1 MWSHYQ
7 FIYVLSIFE
16 GPTNYLL
23 TLDSWEIYQSVPYN
37 PKVARNFKFRCV
49 LQNWV
54 SIFVENFMW
63 CLKCFHFTQCVTIVQ
78 CTERFS
84 LTCVL
89 SDCFHCPKHHSLLQ
103 PPIFLSHMPHFQW
116 HLLHVELS
124 GQYSNPKDNANGK
137 CMFSKK
143 AACLQILTLPLNNLS
158 TNFNA
163 LLFHKLNLQSG
174 VMYKFIEHSGVPIFK
189 IHKDISTLQN

>member
-1 MWSHYQ
+1 MWSHSYLICTF
-7 FIYVLSIFE
+7 FIWRTYKLFADSGFMRNIPISSIQPQSSQELNSGVCYKVGFQ
-16 GPTNYLL
+16 YLL
-23 TLDSWEIYQSVPYN
+23 KISCGVCG
-37 PKVARNFKFRCV
+37 VC
-49 LQNWV
+49 
-54 SIFVENFMW
+54 
-63 CLKCFHFTQCVTIVQ
+63 FTQCVTNVQ
-78 CTERFS
+78 CTECFS

-89 SDCFHCPKHHSLLQ
+89 SDCFHYPKHHSLLQ

-158 TNFNA
+158 TNFNV

-174 VMYKFIEHSGVPIFK
+174 TWLFV
-189 IHKDISTLQN
+189 

>member
-7 FIYVLSIFE
+7 FIYVLSLFE

-49 LQNWV
+49 LQDWV
-54 SIFVENFMW
+54 SISIENFMW

-78 CTERFS
+78 CTECFS

-89 SDCFHCPKHHSLLQ
+89 SDCFHCPKHRSLLQ
-103 PPIFLSHMPHFQW
+103 PPIFLSHTPHFQW

-158 TNFNA
+158 ANFNA

-174 VMYKFIEHSGVPIFK
+174 TC
-189 IHKDISTLQN
+189 ISS

>member
-1 MWSHYQ
+1 
-7 FIYVLSIFE
+7 
-16 GPTNYLL
+16 
-23 TLDSWEIYQSVPYN
+23 
-37 PKVARNFKFRCV
+37 
-49 LQNWV
+49 
-54 SIFVENFMW
+54 MW
-63 CLKCFHFTQCVTIVQ
+63 CLKCFHFTQCVTNVQ
-78 CTERFS
+78 CTECFS

-89 SDCFHCPKHHSLLQ
+89 SDCFHYPKHHSLLQ

-158 TNFNA
+158 TNFNV

-174 VMYKFIEHSGVPIFK
+174 TCISSQNTVVYLYSKYIGYKYPPKLRG
-189 IHKDISTLQN
+189 TLI

>member
-1 MWSHYQ
+1 MIS
-7 FIYVLSIFE
+7 LSIYLCTFFIWRTCKLFANSGFMRNIPISSIQPQSSQE
-16 GPTNYLL
+16 LNSGVCYKVGFQYLL
-23 TLDSWEIYQSVPYN
+23 KISCGVCG
-37 PKVARNFKFRCV
+37 VC
-49 LQNWV
+49 
-54 SIFVENFMW
+54 
-63 CLKCFHFTQCVTIVQ
+63 FTQCVTNVQ
-78 CTERFS
+78 CTECFS

-103 PPIFLSHMPHFQW
+103 PPIFLSHTPHFQW

-158 TNFNA
+158 TDFNA